1 MKTKTNITLKEI
13 LKSLNWPTTLYLVLS
28 PFAAIA
34 ILYYYSLNQLFQWQ
48 TLFLALFMWFASG
61 MAITVGYHRYFSHRS
76 FKTNKFFEY
85 LFVLFGS
92 SALQMSVI
100 EWAFDHRNHHRFTDT
115 EKDPYTVKRGFWHAH
130 FTWLLFDRGTRLG
143 TKPPVDL
150 NKVSDLWKDPF
161 IRFQHNYYT
170 PVAVFM
176 AFIFPGLIALLWGD
190 FWGGVLIAGIVRSVI
205 VHHAT
210 FSINSVCHTLGK
222 RPYSLQESARDSW
235 ITALLTYG
243 EGYHNFHHKFPGDY
257 RNAILPWQYDPSKWF
272 IWTLSKLGFAW
283 DLHRTPEEKI
293 LQAKAE
299 VLEQK
304 MQINPQNIN
313 HPAVIKAKEQF
324 EHAFNQFISLK
335 KQSKESYDKAKDSLK
350 QTQKQLIQA
359 YKNYEKIV
367 FHSLKQSSLSFQ
379 D

>member
-1 MKTKTNITLKEI
+1 
-13 LKSLNWPTTLYLVLS
+13 
-28 PFAAIA
+28 
-34 ILYYYSLNQLFQWQ
+34 
-48 TLFLALFMWFASG
+48 
-61 MAITVGYHRYFSHRS
+61 
-76 FKTNKFFEY
+76 
-85 LFVLFGS
+85 
-92 SALQMSVI
+92 
-100 EWAFDHRNHHRFTDT
+100 
-115 EKDPYTVKRGFWHAH
+115 
-130 FTWLLFDRGTRLG
+130 
-143 TKPPVDL
+143 
-150 NKVSDLWKDPF
+150 
-161 IRFQHNYYT
+161 
-170 PVAVFM
+170 M

-304 MQINPQNIN
+304 MQINPQNMN
-313 HPAVIKAKEQF
+313 YPAIVIAKEQF
-324 EHAFNQFISLK
+324 EHAYNQFISLK
-335 KQSKESYDKAKDSLK
+335 KQSKESYDKVKDSLK

-359 YKNYEKIV
+359 YKKYEKIV